1 MVRAI
6 KEYVVVG
13 EGGLIEIRRPEL
25 PAGSAAEV
33 IVMVD
38 DGLSPAPPLA
48 SLIGKASSGYTSGE
62 EADAFIRRERDA
74 WER

>member
-6 KEYVVVG
+6 KEHVVVKP
-13 EGGLIEIRRPEL
+13 GGLIEIRRPEL
-25 PAGSAAEV
+25 PSGAAAEV

-38 DGLSPAPPLA
+38 DGLSPVPPLTR
-48 SLIGKASSGYTSGE
+48 LIGKASSGYASGE

>member
-6 KEYVVVG
+6 KEYVVVKAG
-13 EGGLIEIRRPEL
+13 DLIEIRRPEL
-25 PAGSAAEV
+25 PTGTAAEV

-38 DGLSPAPPLA
+38 DGLSA
-48 SLIGKASSGYTSGE
+48 SPSLSSLLGRASSGYASGE